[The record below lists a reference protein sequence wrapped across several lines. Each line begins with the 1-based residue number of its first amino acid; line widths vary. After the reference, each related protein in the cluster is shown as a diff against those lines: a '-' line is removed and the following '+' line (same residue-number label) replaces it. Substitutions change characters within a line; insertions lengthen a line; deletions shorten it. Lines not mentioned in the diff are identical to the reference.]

1 MKKEEIKL
9 LADIYADPDLVTPEE
24 IEKELNELGFNY
36 NEFITALLD
45 KIIELKREALYN
57 EGREKIVKYSSLL
70 SGLKE
75 KLKLSK
81 ANNELEVQI
90 KLAFNKQGDLT
101 EEDIEEI
108 LLDQKKLL
116 LLKDFID
123 KQQIE

>member
-57 EGREKIVKYSSLL
+57 EGREKIIKYSSLL

-75 KLKLSK
+75 KLKLTE